1 MVKSELVKKLC
12 DMYPNILQKDMER
25 IVELIIFEIIEALSR
40 NEAVELR
47 GFGRFKSVIRK
58 ARTGKNPKNSMIVQ
72 IPEKKVIRWKMSKNL
87 YNLLN
92 DNFNGNKTSTI
103 H

>member
-58 ARTGKNPKNSMIVQ
+58 ARTGKNPKNAMPVP

-92 DNFNGNKTSTI
+92 DNFSENKTSTI

>member
-58 ARTGKNPKNSMIVQ
+58 ARTGRNPKNSEIVK
-72 IPEKKVIRWKMSKNL
+72 IPAKKAIRWKMSKNL